1 MKWIAHIGKSTAA
14 ANPRPRHLARLL
26 APPGSRTVAVA
37 ATAGCWALLALH
49 LRADP
54 ALPAYFYL
62 AGLGVTL
69 ARIDSEQQR
78 LPDALTL
85 PAYPITV
92 GLLTAAALAGSRSG
106 SLPPAL
112 LGGAAMVVVYAG
124 IRLIH
129 PSGMGLGDVKL
140 AGVLGVAAAWLGW
153 DSWTLALLAPFLL
166 GTAGGLLLLAR
177 RRAGL
182 RTQLPF
188 APYMLTGTLLAVLCT

>member
-1 MKWIAHIGKSTAA
+1 
-14 ANPRPRHLARLL
+14 
-26 APPGSRTVAVA
+26 
-37 ATAGCWALLALH
+37 
-49 LRADP
+49 
-54 ALPAYFYL
+54 
-62 AGLGVTL
+62 
-69 ARIDSEQQR
+69 
-78 LPDALTL
+78 
-85 PAYPITV
+85 
-92 GLLTAAALAGSRSG
+92 
-106 SLPPAL
+106 
-112 LGGAAMVVVYAG
+112 MVVVYAG

-166 GTAGGLLLLAR
+166 GTAGSLLLLAR